1 MCCVLGVGRMP
12 ARCRTEHSN
21 NIESAILAEASCQR
35 LPRVHAKVT
44 GSFMHVRVLSFPP
57 QAAAGEAVG
66 LSAADVA
73 QIAAERRLQAQQRFM
88 AGWLKL
94 QNEVNALIDSTAADN
109 SDQSVRAQSWC
120 RVL

>member
-1 MCCVLGVGRMP
+1 M
-12 ARCRTEHSN
+12 
-21 NIESAILAEASCQR
+21 
-35 LPRVHAKVT
+35 
-44 GSFMHVRVLSFPP
+44 SFRP

-94 QNEVNALIDSTAADN
+94 QNEVNALIDSTSADN
-109 SDQSVRAQSWC
+109 SDQAVRAQFSWVGF
-120 RVL
+120 RNWVSASGHYA